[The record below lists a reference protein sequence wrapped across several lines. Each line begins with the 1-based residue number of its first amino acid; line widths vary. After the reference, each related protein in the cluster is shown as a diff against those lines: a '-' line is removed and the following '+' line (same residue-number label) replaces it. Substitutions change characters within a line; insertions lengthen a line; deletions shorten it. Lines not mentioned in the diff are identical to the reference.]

1 MDWAAVLGAGAL
13 IPLLNAGIRLAV
25 PTGLAAVG
33 EALCQRAGVLN
44 LSLEGIL
51 LSGAL
56 GSFLGAYYSGQ
67 AWIGVL
73 AGVGLG
79 IAVAALMA
87 LLSVTFKTEQVI
99 NGIVIVLLA
108 GGATSLAYEKLFGVT
123 TTPPRFDVLPS
134 LKIPLLGSIPGIG
147 AVLFDQ
153 NAMVYLSILAVG
165 AVWWV
170 LYRTRFGL
178 SVRAAGER
186 PDAADAAGVNVDRI
200 RWYALLVSGAMGG
213 LGGAVLI
220 VAQLGLFRDN
230 ITAGRGWVAIALVIF
245 GRWSPLRVMAGALLF
260 GVTDALQLR
269 IQAAGGGV
277 GTGVPFELFQAL
289 PYIVTIAVVVAATAW
304 ARDDAQPKALGFPY
318 EKEAGARDD

>member
-1 MDWAAVLGAGAL
+1 M
-13 IPLLNAGIRLAV
+13 
-25 PTGLAAVG
+25 
-33 EALCQRAGVLN
+33 
-44 LSLEGIL
+44 
-51 LSGAL
+51 
-56 GSFLGAYYSGQ
+56 
-67 AWIGVL
+67 L

-79 IAVAALMA
+79 MAVAALMA

-123 TTPPRFDVLPS
+123 TTPPRFDTLPS

-153 NAMVYLSILAVG
+153 NALVYLSILAVG
-165 AVWWV
+165 VVWWV

-260 GVTDALQLR
+260 GGHRRLAAEDPGRGRRRRHRGPLR
-269 IQAAGGGV
+269 
-277 GTGVPFELFQAL
+277 AL
-289 PYIVTIAVVVAATAW
+289 PGPPLHSHHRRSRSGHRLGQRRRPAQGPGLPLRKGSRRPEMTETP
-304 ARDDAQPKALGFPY
+304 RPRRKFLPLSLDA
-318 EKEAGARDD
+318 E